1 MTNYANENL
10 KGFAAM
16 WAAKIVM
23 AIVEVATTIN
33 KALGGEDQAPNNN
46 ESKAT
51 WHHETS
57 PAPGGNMPTR
67 GTRGGAY

>member
-46 ESKAT
+46 ESKVQC
-51 WHHETS
+51 
-57 PAPGGNMPTR
+57 
-67 GTRGGAY
+67 GTTKPHLHQAVTCQQEVRGAY